1 MYSDYEHRATPL
13 ISEHGVLG
21 KLRRL
26 LRWTVTLCVLELIVD
41 LVCVAILWD
50 DGVDSLRDVVVAERR
65 ILRLSDDAEA
75 ELFLDT
81 SVALAYDWVFAKTS
95 LGDWLSMTQKGPT
108 ARVINSGRV
117 VIETAV
123 LGFELFA
130 VRLAILVLSLP
141 LFAAMGGAAI
151 SDGIYGWLMR
161 RASGSRESGFI
172 YHRAKRVGPASMIM
186 LWVVYLAPPV
196 PMDPRWVIPPFIVL
210 FTVALRLRVSYFKK
224 HL

>member
-1 MYSDYEHRATPL
+1 VYSDYEHRATPL

-21 KLRRL
+21 KLLRL
-26 LRWTVTLCVLELIVD
+26 LRWTVTLCVLVLIVD

-50 DGVDSLRDVVVAERR
+50 DGIDSLREVIVAERR

-75 ELFLDT
+75 DLFLDT
-81 SVALAYDWVFAKTS
+81 SVALAYDWVFLKTG
-95 LGDWLSMTQKGPT
+95 LGNWLSTTRIGPT
-108 ARVINSGRV
+108 ANAINSGRV
-117 VIETAV
+117 ILDTAV
-123 LGFELFA
+123 IGLELFA
-130 VRLAILVLSLP
+130 ARLAILVLSLP

-161 RASGSRESGFI
+161 RTSGSRESGFI
-172 YHRAKRVGPASMIM
+172 YHRAKRIGPALMIM

>member
-21 KLRRL
+21 RLLRL
-26 LRWTVTLCVLELIVD
+26 LRWTVTLCVLVLIVD

-50 DGVDSLRDVVVAERR
+50 DGVDTLREVVVAERR

-75 ELFLDT
+75 DLFLDT
-81 SVALAYDWVFAKTS
+81 SVALAYDWVFVRTG
-95 LGDWLSMTQKGPT
+95 LGDWMSMLRKGAT
-108 ARVINSGRV
+108 ASVINSGWD
-117 VIETAV
+117 ILETAV
-123 LGFELFA
+123 LGLELFA
-130 VRLAILVLSLP
+130 ARMAILVLSFP

-161 RASGSRESGFI
+161 RTGGSRESGFI
-172 YHRAKRVGPASMIM
+172 YHRAKRIGPASIIM

-196 PMDPRWVIPPFIVL
+196 PMDPRWVIPPFIV
-210 FTVALRLRVSYFKK
+210 VSAAALQLRVTYFKK
-224 HL
+224 HI